1 MTGWAMT
8 AAAPVQEGRTIW
20 WAPQFEYDHKQ
31 MEVQLSGKDGRQAW
45 IEQGGARIQAERIFW
60 NRRTRVGRC
69 YERVMILDLTNDT
82 VITGGEAWHY
92 SDDSRSVVRINPKM
106 HMKKDD
112 ITVFADEMTRLGK
125 DAQAEARGHVRIVT
139 KDGTAW
145 GDKAVYYQKRGELVL
160 SGEPWLEQKT
170 NIHRA
175 NEIIFFRNDDKVLLK
190 GQAKL
195 MQGRDCVR
203 AGYIEIIDLDGTN
216 SRATNNRAA
225 RQVASSGQS
234 TTEKSTNRKNRYAFF
249 RDDVRIFRYTKK
261 NELESV
267 TVGEE
272 GEFFERRGYIRL
284 IGEPRMVMVSDNTV
298 TSGAVMEQYRDED
311 LALIK
316 GNAFIRRG
324 YRTVNAQL
332 IRYDTKTRM
341 AELAGNP
348 VITEYSDSYRAD
360 FVTYD
365 TGKDIISWRGSTM
378 AVVGTAAQ
386 AKKESDW
393 ASQNNAAVYSLAG
406 NANGA
411 NVIKVVGEV
420 WLSTSGRAV
429 TNKGQVSWGKR
440 ADDADAIPGGTHI
453 VINDTWSWIDMLGR
467 DGLMLRL
474 RGPAHLV
481 LRSAGWNTPPRSTN
495 ERSPGRTNTDT
506 RASSVASG
514 KTAGSSSSRA
524 SSPVLHDERSSA
536 AQSASVAQSASSTAL
551 VLTNMKIAAEITNP
565 VAGRTGKDSAPL
577 MHAGTNQEMGGAT
590 NRLVRTNQQVV
601 RTSRRTGRSLWDLR
615 RGIILARPGAGA
627 VLDLVSGVFSCSNLA
642 VPLVAESGT
651 NGGFRVI
658 VLSNQQEV
666 RGRIA
671 IPAMRLV
678 TFRSNSEIL
687 DFRKKNDSVLSV
699 VIAPERPLVVRSG
712 NILDLSAIMETR
724 LSNELFAK
732 NLVLSNANF
741 SNTNAR
747 GGMEPDESI
756 LSNRTL
762 IMLPGVEVVR
772 TFYEGLTNVAA
783 TNTPGQPVVFA
794 PFSRVNVTAPLQA
807 RILWEGATATW
818 ISETLAGQEFWKT
831 EQLPGKYT
839 EYGELIEEARGL
851 SISWGR
857 RPTTGP
863 QPDRKQGGTR

>member
-1 MTGWAMT
+1 MTGWALT
-8 AAAPVQEGRTIW
+8 GAAPVQEGRTIW

-60 NRRTRVGRC
+60 NRRTKVGRC
-69 YERVMILDLTNDT
+69 YEQVTILDLTNDT

-92 SDDSRSVVRINPKM
+92 SDESRSVVRINPKM

-112 ITVFADEMTRLGK
+112 ITVFADEMTRMGK
-125 DAQAEARGHVRIVT
+125 EAQAEARGHVRIVT

-145 GDKAVYYQKRGELVL
+145 GERAVYYQKRGELVL
-160 SGEPWLEQKT
+160 SGDPWLEQKT

-175 NEIIFFRNDDKVLLK
+175 NEIVFYRNDDKVLLR

-203 AGYIEIIDLDGTN
+203 AGHIEIIDLDGTN
-216 SRATNNRAA
+216 SRATNNRALRMTVSA
-225 RQVASSGQS
+225 GPA
-234 TTEKSTNRKNRYAFF
+234 TTEKTTNRKNRYAFF
-249 RDDVRIFRYTKK
+249 RDDVRIYRYTKK

-272 GEFFERRGYIRL
+272 GEFFERRGYVRL
-284 IGEPRMVMVSDNTV
+284 IGEPKMVMVSDNTV

-386 AKKESDW
+386 AKKETDW
-393 ASQNNAAVYSLAG
+393 ASQNNASVFTLSTG
-406 NANGA
+406 ANGA
-411 NVIKVVGEV
+411 NVIKVVGDV

-440 ADDADAIPGGTHI
+440 ADDADSIPSGTHI

-481 LRSAGWNTPPRSTN
+481 LRSAAWENPPRPTN
-495 ERSPGRTNTDT
+495 ERPAIRTNTDT
-506 RASSVASG
+506 RASSAPRG
-514 KTAGSSSSRA
+514 KTVGASSSRA
-524 SSPVLHDERSSA
+524 ASPALHGEHFPAS
-536 AQSASVAQSASSTAL
+536 QSASSARSVSSTAL
-551 VLTNMKIAAEITNP
+551 VLTNMKIASEITNA
-565 VAGRTGKDSAPL
+565 VSQRTGKDSAPL
-577 MHAGTNQEMGGAT
+577 MHAGTNQDPDGST
-590 NRLVRTNQQVV
+590 NRQARTDQQVA
-601 RTSRRTGRSLWDLR
+601 RNPRRTGRSLWDLR

-627 VLDLVSGVFSCSNLA
+627 VLDLAAGVFSCSNLA
-642 VPLVAESGT
+642 VPLVAEAGT
-651 NGGFRVI
+651 NGGLRI
-658 VLSNQQEV
+658 LALSNQQNV
-666 RGRIA
+666 QGRIG
-671 IPAMRLV
+671 IPALRLV

-687 DFRKKNDSVLSV
+687 DFRKKNDPVLSMT
-699 VIAPERPLVVRSG
+699 IAPDRPLVVRTG